1 MCTWDAVGAPGAIS
15 QRLTKEGVVADRPGL
30 RVKSVPLP
38 GLCNVLRVNVS
49 PRNLG
54 SLAKVPGNHMS
65 KVGEPLLAADW
76 SQSGS
81 QTSDPGHMCGG
92 LPAKVNKQ
100 RIGDAGQEDESAGAR
115 DNAPRRPMSGEGPST
130 HRGNDTP
137 EPGGGEEPLFTAS
150 DATPLPQRN
159 KRKGEELT
167 PPDGRPGS
175 EEELFQPRQLGGK
188 AGCAQREGPP
198 RQSELSTT
206 EDELG
211 EGASSEQEEEGR
223 VRRGLRPKGK
233 KRRKATP
240 NAKPSEGPVGMANER
255 SERDEP
261 GPSTR
266 PATGPAPPAQTTSR
280 QPKPQRRTVAS
291 SLEGSPEG
299 VGPVEYW
306 IMSAAD
312 LGAQIREWLEET
324 DAIRV
329 KCRSI
334 SGRLSGDIK
343 KRLSW
348 AKEALL
354 TLTGKAVSA
363 YDPAPLRARNTELT
377 AQLRKAEREKEEAQR
392 ELAEVKRELERAKEQ
407 AVDRSV
413 TTYALVTRDGGAG
426 GEARATSRADRMGQG
441 RALTPLNVRAAKSRH
456 EGLDPAAETPTPGSA
471 PDSGLRLTE
480 AELGLLPASLRERET
495 ALERQLTSIGEVW
508 KELRK
513 MSRQIQLLG
522 DMDRGRVSQT
532 PVEPEPPATTSG
544 IIETRGGAT
553 DTPREGGEDGW
564 TTVGNGRRNPRRDQ
578 GEAARAEPPAGA
590 PAAAR
595 QTAARPTGGQQREG
609 NANAQVTVVKKN
621 ASRRPPRSAAVAI
634 KGTRDNVNYGDILRR
649 AREKISLTE
658 LEMPATKIRRSANGG
673 VLIEVAGPDGAQK
686 ADVLAAHL
694 GEMTRAEYGDAVRI
708 SRPTTKGEIRVL
720 GMDDSVTAEELG
732 AIMAATGGCGIE
744 AVKVGPLREMTNGL
758 RSAWVLC
765 PLRAATK
772 IAAKGK
778 IPVGWTT
785 VRVNLLEARPR
796 QCFRCW
802 QFGHIGATC
811 KAPKARG
818 AACYRC
824 GGEGHQA
831 RTCTAAPRCAIC
843 AERGGNSAHRM
854 GFGQCPA
861 VEERGRRPAAVTNR
875 NGQAAPREA
884 VRSADR
890 NQGVIVGGDFNAR
903 SPAWDPTGANRR
915 GEILESWA
923 ASLGLCLLNTGATA
937 TCVRPQGCS
946 VVDTTWATPGLAVRV
961 RGWRVLAG
969 IESLSDHRY
978 IAFEV
983 VDRPQAGEP
992 PPNRGTTGHRW
1003 NLNKFKEER
1012 FHESLA
1018 LQLAWGPTGP
1028 DRMTANGLARWI
1040 GQAMIEAC
1048 DAAAPRSR
1056 PPPHRKSVHWW
1067 TDEVA
1072 ELRRACI
1079 RTRRRMTRRDHT
1091 LRAGSLWEA
1100 EYKEAKRK
1108 LREGI
1113 KAAKARAWQDLI
1125 SAVETD
1131 PWGLPYRMVFNRLRG
1146 SSPGLT
1152 ETLDPAI
1159 TERLLSSLFPHRA
1172 SRGEDQREEEAE
1184 ARGEEGW
1191 RDEWAVSPEEVRTAL
1206 KKGGQRNTAPGLD
1219 GVKGKIWAIVP
1230 DDMVAP
1236 LAQCYSKCLQE
1247 GEVPREW
1254 KTARLVLIPKGGS
1267 MAGDPLP
1274 KVRPICLLSEISKGF
1289 ERVVVE
1295 RLKGWMAEN
1304 PAADLAEGQYG
1315 FREGRATVPW
1325 GAILTAL
1332 KDREVPRYLRR
1343 VTGSYLSDR
1352 EVIFSAPGGTTGR
1365 YPVRAGVP
1373 QGSVLGPLLWNLC
1386 FDGVLRVRR
1395 EEGCDVLCYAD
1406 DTLVLSSAGDMA
1418 TAIVSAEVQVATVVR
1433 RINRLGLTVSA
1444 TKTQVVAFTKGRER
1458 RHWATQ
1464 SPCLRV
1470 GGEAVAISSYMQYL
1484 GITLD
1489 AQLNFREHFARV
1501 ESKVAKSTRALFRLM
1516 PNLRAPTEQRRRLYA
1531 EVIYAIILYGAPAW
1545 RDATS
1550 DRAVKRRLQRMQ
1562 RTVQIR
1568 VASAYRTVSLVA
1580 ASMLTRSPPLDLVA
1594 RARARTFQSVR
1605 EQQRAG
1611 GTDAAGK
1618 RALAAL
1624 ERAAVA
1630 REWRADL
1637 SRPNLPSGRVRGAIL
1652 VNWEEWLSA
1661 EHGGVTFHLT
1671 QIATGHGC
1679 FESYLHKI
1687 GRAADPVCKQCG
1699 GAVDTA
1705 EHTVEA
1711 CPAWETKREQLRG
1724 VTGADLTLPALVKVM
1739 TRSREGWAAVSRFA
1753 SAIMR
1758 EKEQAE
1764 RMRQRGLARAAERVS
1779 SDTGSG
1785 G

>member
-1 MCTWDAVGAPGAIS
+1 
-15 QRLTKEGVVADRPGL
+15 
-30 RVKSVPLP
+30 
-38 GLCNVLRVNVS
+38 
-49 PRNLG
+49 
-54 SLAKVPGNHMS
+54 
-65 KVGEPLLAADW
+65 
-76 SQSGS
+76 
-81 QTSDPGHMCGG
+81 
-92 LPAKVNKQ
+92 
-100 RIGDAGQEDESAGAR
+100 
-115 DNAPRRPMSGEGPST
+115 
-130 HRGNDTP
+130 
-137 EPGGGEEPLFTAS
+137 
-150 DATPLPQRN
+150 
-159 KRKGEELT
+159 
-167 PPDGRPGS
+167 
-175 EEELFQPRQLGGK
+175 
-188 AGCAQREGPP
+188 
-198 RQSELSTT
+198 
-206 EDELG
+206 
-211 EGASSEQEEEGR
+211 
-223 VRRGLRPKGK
+223 
-233 KRRKATP
+233 
-240 NAKPSEGPVGMANER
+240 
-255 SERDEP
+255 
-261 GPSTR
+261 
-266 PATGPAPPAQTTSR
+266 
-280 QPKPQRRTVAS
+280 
-291 SLEGSPEG
+291 
-299 VGPVEYW
+299 
-306 IMSAAD
+306 MSAAD

-324 DAIRV
+324 DAIRA

-363 YDPAPLRARNTELT
+363 YDPAPLRARNTELS

-413 TTYALVTRDGGAG
+413 TTYARVTSDGGAG
-426 GEARATSRADRMGQG
+426 GGARATSRSDRMGQG

-480 AELGLLPASLRERET
+480 AELGLLPASLREKET

-522 DMDRGRVSQT
+522 DMDRGRASQT
-532 PVEPEPPATTSG
+532 PVEPEPPSTTSG

-553 DTPREGGEDGW
+553 DTPRVGGEDGW

-595 QTAARPTGGQQREG
+595 QTAARPTGGRQHEG
-609 NANAQVTVVKKN
+609 NANAQVTVSKKN

-634 KGTRDNVNYGDILRR
+634 KGTGDNVNYGEILRR
-649 AREKISLTE
+649 VREKISLTE
-658 LEMPATKIRRSANGG
+658 LEMPATKIRRSANRG

-708 SRPTTKGEIRVL
+708 SRPITKGEIRVL
-720 GMDDSVTAEELG
+720 GMDDSVTAEELA

-758 RSAWVLC
+758 RSAWVQC
-765 PLRAATK
+765 PLGAATK

-802 QFGHIGATC
+802 EFGHIGATC
-811 KAPKARG
+811 KAPKAHG

-854 GFGQCPA
+854 GSGQCPA

-875 NGQAAPREA
+875 NGQAAPKTGTDVCIISAPPTASDSPRWVSSREGRAAVTWGSGDFRQGCRLGSRGEGYVSVICRQITVISVYISPNITLEDFTARLDDLGEA

-903 SPAWDPTGANRR
+903 SPAWVPTGANRR
-915 GEILESWA
+915 GEILGSWA

-961 RGWRVLAG
+961 RGWRVLTG
-969 IESLSDHRY
+969 IENLSDHRY

-983 VDRPQAGEP
+983 VDRPQAGES
-992 PPNRGTTGHRW
+992 PPNRGTTGRRW

-1048 DAAAPRSR
+1048 NAAAPRSR

-1079 RTRRRMTRRDHT
+1079 RTMRRMTRRDHT
-1091 LRAGSLWEA
+1091 LWAGSLWEA

-1159 TERLLSSLFPHRA
+1159 TEGLLSSLFPHRA

-1206 KKGGQRNTAPGLD
+1206 KKGGGGQKNTAPGLD

-1230 DDMVAP
+1230 DDMVAL

-1315 FREGRATVPW
+1315 FREGRATCD
-1325 GAILTAL
+1325 AL
-1332 KDREVPRYLRR
+1332 LR
-1343 VTGSYLSDR
+1343 
-1352 EVIFSAPGGTTGR
+1352 
-1365 YPVRAGVP
+1365 
-1373 QGSVLGPLLWNLC
+1373 GSVLGPLLWNLC

-1418 TAIVSAEVQVATVVR
+1418 TAIVLAEVQVATVVR

-1444 TKTQVVAFTKGRER
+1444 TKTQVVAITKGREW

-1470 GGEAVAISSYMQYL
+1470 GGEAVAVSSYMQYL

-1489 AQLNFREHFARV
+1489 ARLNFREHFARV

-1516 PNLRAPTEQRRRLYA
+1516 PNLRGPTEQRRRLYA

-1545 RDATS
+1545 SDATS
-1550 DRAVKRRLQRMQ
+1550 DRAVKRRLQRMK

-1580 ASMLTRSPPLDLVA
+1580 ASMLTRSP
-1594 RARARTFQSVR
+1594 S
-1605 EQQRAG
+1605 
-1611 GTDAAGK
+1611 
-1618 RALAAL
+1618 
-1624 ERAAVA
+1624 
-1630 REWRADL
+1630 
-1637 SRPNLPSGRVRGAIL
+1637 
-1652 VNWEEWLSA
+1652 
-1661 EHGGVTFHLT
+1661 
-1671 QIATGHGC
+1671 
-1679 FESYLHKI
+1679 
-1687 GRAADPVCKQCG
+1687 PV
-1699 GAVDTA
+1699 
-1705 EHTVEA
+1705 
-1711 CPAWETKREQLRG
+1711 
-1724 VTGADLTLPALVKVM
+1724 
-1739 TRSREGWAAVSRFA
+1739 FA

-1764 RMRQRGLARAAERVS
+1764 RMRQQGLARAAERVS